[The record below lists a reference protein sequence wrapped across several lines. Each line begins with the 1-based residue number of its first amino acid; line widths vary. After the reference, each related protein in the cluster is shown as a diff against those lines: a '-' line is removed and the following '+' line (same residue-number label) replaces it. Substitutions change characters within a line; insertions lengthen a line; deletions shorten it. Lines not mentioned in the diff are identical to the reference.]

1 MKPTPKAGGLLTAK
15 VRPCHS
21 LLPQALLPLPAQE
34 ARPRLVTPAGARGA
48 AETKRVSCGAEGGSR
63 ARAAGLLS
71 EVAAAATLTAEAIP
85 VPAGEVLYILK
96 STIPTG

>member
-21 LLPQALLPLPAQE
+21 LLPQALLPLPVQE
-34 ARPRLVTPAGARGA
+34 ARPWLVAPVGARGA
-48 AETKRVSCGAEGGSR
+48 AEAKRVPRGAEEGSR

-71 EVAAAATLTAEAIP
+71 EARLRP
-85 VPAGEVLYILK
+85 PR
-96 STIPTG
+96 